1 MDNMRTGTEILNP
14 CIIAFISLKPTDLL
28 IKPFLLGPLMHQI
41 NLIMYAAKFNFI
53 KLIYEKELMK
63 IKIPTCEEKITEIK
77 L

>member
-1 MDNMRTGTEILNP
+1 MRTGTEILNP
-14 CIIAFISLKPTDLL
+14 CIIAFINLKPTDLL

-63 IKIPTCEEKITEIK
+63 IKILLVKKK
-77 L
+77 LRK